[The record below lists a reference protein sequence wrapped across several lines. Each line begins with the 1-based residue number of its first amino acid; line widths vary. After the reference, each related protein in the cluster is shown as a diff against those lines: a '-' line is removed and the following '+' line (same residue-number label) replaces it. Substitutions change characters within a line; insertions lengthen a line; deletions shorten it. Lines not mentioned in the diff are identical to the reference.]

1 MPLSTVEA
9 RAKAQEC
16 RDLSERAQMAEHRVM
31 LEHMAETWDRI
42 AATLQQKNGS

>member
-1 MPLSTVEA
+1 MPLTANEA

-16 RDLSERAQMAEHRVM
+16 RDLAKRAKLADHRIM

-42 AATLQQKNGS
+42 ATTLHTNGG

>member
-1 MPLSTVEA
+1 MPLSAVEA

-16 RDLSERAQMAEHRVM
+16 RYIANRAQVSEHRVM
-31 LEHMAETWDRI
+31 LEHMADTWDRI